1 MKILILGSG
10 GREHALYAALKKS
23 KSVEQVLVL
32 PGNGGIPESD
42 RIRHITAP
50 YANGFKALQEFV
62 QSEQFDLVVVGPEQP
77 LVDGVTDALENTC
90 AVFGPKKAA
99 AQIEGS
105 KGWARAFMERHG
117 LPSARYAEFSDFDAA
132 LAGLDSFGPP
142 YVIKADGLAAGKGVT
157 VTSDREHAVQALK
170 EALVEG
176 VFGSS
181 GAKVLLE
188 EFLPG
193 REASV
198 FAICDGEKAL
208 AFQPARDYKRVFD
221 NNEGPNTGGMGAVTP
236 VEYVTEAVMQQ
247 IQSEVLDRAVQ
258 GFKKDGTPYRGL
270 LYAGLMIHEG
280 KARLVEFNCRF
291 GDPETQALLPLLEDD
306 IAQLFFQA
314 ATGHL
319 KETSLRFRNA
329 VGMTVVL
336 AAGGYPGDYDKGIDL
351 SGLEE
356 PFVDGVQC
364 FHAGTE
370 RNGALR
376 STGGRIANITGTG
389 VSIEDARNRIYS
401 QLKSRSI
408 AGTFFRSDIGL

>member
-1 MKILILGSG
+1 MKVLVLGSG

-23 KSVEQVLVL
+23 RLVEQVLVL

-42 RIRHITAP
+42 RIRHITTP
-50 YANGFKALQEFV
+50 YAKGFKALQEFV

-77 LVDGVTDALENTC
+77 LVDGVTDALERTC

-117 LPSARYAEFSDFDAA
+117 LPSARYSEFSDFDAA

-157 VTSDREHAVQALK
+157 VTSDREHAVRALK
-170 EALVEG
+170 AALVEG

-236 VEYVTEAVMQQ
+236 VEYVTEGVMQQ
-247 IQSEVLDRAVQ
+247 IQSEVLDRAVR
-258 GFKKDGTPYRGL
+258 GFKKDGIPYRGL

-280 KARLVEFNCRF
+280 EARIVEFNCRF

-306 IAQLFFQA
+306 IAQLLFEA

-319 KETSLRFRNA
+319 KKSFLRFRNA

-336 AAGGYPGDYDKGIDL
+336 AARGYPGDYEKGIDL
-351 SGLEE
+351 SVLEE

-401 QLKSRSI
+401 QLKSRPI

>member
-23 KSVEQVLVL
+23 KPVEEVLVL

-62 QSEQFDLVVVGPEQP
+62 QSGQFDLVVVGPEQP
-77 LVDGVTDALENTC
+77 LVDGVTDALEKTC

-181 GAKVLLE
+181 GEKVLLE

-208 AFQPARDYKRVFD
+208 ALKPARDYKRVFD

-291 GDPETQALLPLLEDD
+291 GDPETQALLPLLEND
-306 IAQLFFQA
+306 IAQLLFEA

-319 KETSLRFRNA
+319 KESSLRFRNA

-336 AAGGYPGDYDKGIDL
+336 AAEGYPGNYNKGIDL

-376 STGGRIANITGTG
+376 STGGRIVNITGTG
-389 VSIEDARNRIYS
+389 VSIEDVRNRIYS
-401 QLKSRSI
+401 QLKSRPI

>member
-77 LVDGVTDALENTC
+77 LVDGVTDALESTC

-221 NNEGPNTGGMGAVTP
+221 
-236 VEYVTEAVMQQ
+236 
-247 IQSEVLDRAVQ
+247 
-258 GFKKDGTPYRGL
+258 
-270 LYAGLMIHEG
+270 
-280 KARLVEFNCRF
+280 
-291 GDPETQALLPLLEDD
+291 
-306 IAQLFFQA
+306 
-314 ATGHL
+314 
-319 KETSLRFRNA
+319 
-329 VGMTVVL
+329 
-336 AAGGYPGDYDKGIDL
+336 
-351 SGLEE
+351 
-356 PFVDGVQC
+356 
-364 FHAGTE
+364 
-370 RNGALR
+370 
-376 STGGRIANITGTG
+376 
-389 VSIEDARNRIYS
+389 
-401 QLKSRSI
+401 
-408 AGTFFRSDIGL
+408 

>member
-10 GREHALYAALKKS
+10 GREHALYAALRKS
-23 KSVEQVLVL
+23 KSAEQVLVL

-77 LVDGVTDALENTC
+77 LVDGVADALEKTC

-236 VEYVTEAVMQQ
+236 VEYVSETVMQQ

-291 GDPETQALLPLLEDD
+291 GDPETQALLLLLEDD

-319 KETSLRFRNA
+319 KSSSLRFRNA

-336 AAGGYPGDYDKGIDL
+336 AAEGYPGDYKKGIDL
-351 SGLEE
+351 AGLEKD
-356 PFVDGVQC
+356 FVDGVQC

-370 RNGALR
+370 RNGTLR

>member
-1 MKILILGSG
+1 MKVLVLGSG

-23 KSVEQVLVL
+23 RLVEQVLVL

-42 RIRHITAP
+42 RIRHITTP

-77 LVDGVTDALENTC
+77 LVDGVTDALERTC

-117 LPSARYAEFSDFDAA
+117 LPSARYSEFTDFDAA

-157 VTSDREHAVQALK
+157 VTSDREHAVRALK
-170 EALVEG
+170 AALVDG

-236 VEYVTEAVMQQ
+236 VEYVTEGVMQQ

-258 GFKKDGTPYRGL
+258 GFKKDGIPYRGL

-280 KARLVEFNCRF
+280 KARIVEFNCRF

-306 IAQLFFQA
+306 IAQLLFEA

-319 KETSLRFRNA
+319 KKSSLRFRNA

-336 AAGGYPGDYDKGIDL
+336 AARGYPGDYEKGIDL
-351 SGLEE
+351 SVLEE
-356 PFVDGVQC
+356 PFVEGVQC

-401 QLKSRSI
+401 QLKSRPI